1 MKHNWRLVSNQI
13 KGGKGGVYECSG
25 CGERMIRPYP
35 MSYRTGKQM
44 SMKTY
49 FDKLEIS
56 TNCTLQKIKQVM
68 ES

>member
-1 MKHNWRLVSNQI
+1 MKHDWKRIPNQI
-13 KGGKGGVYECSG
+13 KGGGVYECSG

-68 ES
+68 KS